1 MIPFLP
7 LEEILGAIVRGV
19 VIVVAGISLYVLQKT
34 FEKKASKRDMARIL
48 RNEIK
53 QTLNIVPNKE
63 RERTISDEN
72 NRLPDSRIYSGLL
85 QTGNIRFFSDNLQS
99 KLNEW
104 YSVIDNYWFNDDADV
119 GIEII
124 QDLEDMEHKNRAFLM
139 MLRLNI
145 LFRKKTTIQVYLQ
158 CGLVFVLA
166 A

>member
-7 LEEILGAIVRGV
+7 PEEILGAIVRGV

-63 RERTISDEN
+63 RERIISGEN
-72 NRLPDSRIYSGLL
+72 NRPPNSRIYSGLL
-85 QTGNIRFFSDNLQS
+85 QTGNIRFFSDKLQA
-99 KLNEW
+99 KLDEW

-145 LFRKKTTIQVYLQ
+145 LFRKKSHFNIW
-158 CGLVFVLA
+158 
-166 A
+166 